1 MCNKKPPV
9 RQSAAT
15 DRVPFLGASCN
26 IVGNH
31 SKCAYVTPVQF
42 LYSYGERA
50 PLVDDGQTAPKEYD
64 ELTEVSQSDHN
75 NKCTFEIVGTVTGKS
90 GTKRP
95 HVLEEYDPLQRGE
108 LLDRLMDCDVIV
120 FNVSEQA
127 AGVDDASWAVS
138 ELHRNIDTFDGSKI
152 FILISSVMTWALS
165 RPLAD
170 DPDLPFTDEDYRK
183 RRAHPNFKKH
193 IDLEKLVV
201 KMGKT
206 RRRSFCTYVVAS
218 GLQYGMGEQ
227 AFHPLFKMS
236 WVGEEPLIPVFGGGA
251 NVLPTIHIHDLA
263 SVIQNMIHLMPKPC
277 YLLAV
282 DNSQYTLEDIVKSI
296 ALVLGPRETQ
306 NRPFE
311 EAFLIADFTQMEL
324 DSLSADLRLEA
335 VCVKELLPFRWECE
349 AGMVDSM
356 ELLVEQYRTTRGLL
370 PVRVCILGPPAVGK
384 SSLARRLCRQYRLN
398 HVTVQTVVSQSLA
411 HLEAA
416 VERGGADPE
425 ARGSAAEAQRLLETL
440 KENMQQNEGRLEE
453 QYLLTLM
460 KDRLTSEPCRNQG
473 FVLDGFPKTQEQASR
488 LFSAEEDESEDSKSK
503 MAPNGAGLVPD
514 FLFCLEASD
523 CFLKQRVMNLPQSA
537 VQGTSYTY
545 DRFPQRLARYRENQ
559 ALDGTALHY
568 FNDLDILP
576 HHIEITDLEDGDYL
590 LAVEQVVR
598 AVGPPRHYGPS
609 SQELAEVEAGAR
621 RRAEEELTRR
631 AQARAEEERQEEEE
645 EEQRARRWEQWR
657 TVWGAEQDEARGV
670 GEAEERA
677 ARRYLLEHVMPTL
690 SPGLLLLCTQ
700 RPGHPAAFLVRRLN
714 TCSPTTR

>member
-1 MCNKKPPV
+1 MAEQGVTRTK
-9 RQSAAT
+9 
-15 DRVPFLGASCN
+15 RVFINNLDLYSSNVIA
-26 IVGNH
+26 
-31 SKCAYVTPVQF
+31 KF

-64 ELTEVSQSDHN
+64 ELTEASQSDHN

-138 ELHRNIDTFDGSKI
+138 ELHRNIDTFDGPKI

-170 DPDLPFTDEDYRK
+170 DPELPFTDEDYRK

-263 SVIQNMIHLMPKPC
+263 SVIQNVIHLMPKPC

-460 KDRLTSEPCRNQG
+460 KDRLTSESCRNQG

-503 MAPNGAGLVPD
+503 MAPNGAGIIPD
-514 FLFCLEASD
+514 FLFCLDASD

-576 HHIEITDLEDGDYL
+576 HHIEITDPEDGDYL

-657 TVWGAEQDEARGV
+657 TVWGAEQDEARGA

-700 RPGHPAAFLVRRLN
+700 RPEHPADFLAEYLFTN
-714 TCSPTTR
+714 NPMNY